1 MNELAH
7 VLGAGPFY
15 VQAGTVPGKDASY
28 VPHGLPVDWRNTVSG
43 IWRQWHPGGGADI
56 EAQGWKVHI
65 SARAD
70 RARHVL
76 DIAAP
81 LCAEHGVVFKHLAT
95 PLDFVVMH
103 HKHASRRQAGK
114 FIAAY
119 PGDPRT
125 ALCLMRDLKEALAGE
140 EGPYV
145 LTDRAFEGSAC
156 VYYRYGAFTS
166 QGRVRPDGS
175 FSGTVIDAH
184 GDTVED
190 ERGIGC
196 GLPPG
201 ITDPFQEPVA
211 SRAPRAGEVSVGGCT
226 IERVVRFSNSGGTYQ
241 GVQQSTGRR
250 VFLKEA
256 RPHVGLV
263 STESD
268 ARQRLHSEFQALTAL
283 HALHPGL
290 CPEPLDY
297 FTEGGHDFLV
307 TEFVDGESLH
317 AWTVRNNPIVN
328 STATAAEF
336 ERYFAACEKLIDALR
351 DDLRRLHA
359 AGHAFIDLGPDNVLV
374 QEGGVPRLVDFE
386 TVGPVGRLPALIGA
400 AGFFDPDL
408 ARTRPLAQ
416 DEHALSSVALYL
428 LAPIQVTA
436 DRNPAVLGHL
446 RALLERVSPPP
457 KALWDQV
464 LRRSAPLLV
473 SPPTPA
479 VSPERP
485 ASAPAPQL
493 HALRDDLVRGIL
505 SAADP
510 ENGGTL
516 FPTVP
521 EGFATNTLAIRH
533 GSAGVL
539 YALQRSGV
547 EVPDAIL
554 ARFTRD
560 AVASR
565 TVLPPG
571 LFSGTAGLSWVLA
584 DAGRLD
590 EAAALLRLAVDH
602 PVLRD
607 CPDFAH
613 GRAGVA
619 MACLRL
625 HAATR
630 ECRYAEWAAELLAPS
645 RDETPG
651 DLATT
656 GLATGPAGVAMA
668 LYYLYRLTGDEPARV
683 RGRRLLARDLGRG
696 TYDHGGLLFPVS
708 ATDRRLMP
716 YLWSGSAGIGMVVE
730 RYRSLGDDE
739 ELCDA
744 AAGIRTAA
752 SCLFTRAGGLFQG
765 LAGLGTHWSDAAR
778 RSADESARA
787 MAQDVATR
795 LFVHL
800 VPTEDGTYLHGD
812 PGVRLSCDLGSGS
825 AGVLLFLDH
834 LLRGTADPLFT
845 LDAHV
850 ERRPV
855 PAPAL
860 PSDFPG

>member
-15 VQAGTVPGKDASY
+15 VPAGTESGNDVPY
-28 VPHGLPVDWRNTVSG
+28 LPQGLPTDWRNTLSG
-43 IWRQWHPGGGADI
+43 MWRQWHPGGGPHV

-65 SARAD
+65 SARAH
-70 RARHVL
+70 RAQQVL
-76 DIAAP
+76 DIVAP

-95 PLDFVVMH
+95 PLHFVVMH
-103 HKHASRRQAGK
+103 HKHAARSQAGK

-125 ALCLMRDLKEALAGE
+125 ALGLMRDLKEALAGE

-166 QGRVRPDGS
+166 QGRIRPDGS
-175 FSGTVIDAH
+175 FEGTVIDANGH
-184 GDTVED
+184 AVVDGRD
-190 ERGIGC
+190 IGF

-201 ITDPFQEPVA
+201 ITDPFQEPMA
-211 SRAPRAGEVSVGGCT
+211 ARTPRAGEVSVGGCT

-241 GVQQSTGRR
+241 GIQQSTGRR

-263 STESD
+263 SLESD
-268 ARQRLHSEFQALTAL
+268 ARRRLQSEFRALTAL
-283 HALHPGL
+283 HAIHPGL
-290 CPEPLDY
+290 CPEPVDY
-297 FTEGGHDFLV
+297 FTEGGHEFLV
-307 TEFVDGESLH
+307 TEFVEGETLNG
-317 AWTVRNNPIVN
+317 WTVRNNPVVN
-328 STATAAEF
+328 STVAAAEF
-336 ERYFAACEKLIDALR
+336 AQYFAACEKLIDALR
-351 DDLRRLHA
+351 EDLRRLHA
-359 AGHAFIDLGPDNVLV
+359 AGHAFIDLGPDNILV
-374 QEGGVPRLVDFE
+374 QDGGVPRLVDFE
-386 TVGPVGRLPALIGA
+386 TVAPVDRLPALIGA
-400 AGFFDPDL
+400 VGFFDPEL
-408 ARTRPLAQ
+408 AGTDPFAQ

-428 LAPIQVTA
+428 LAPVQATA

-446 RALLERVSPPP
+446 RALLERVNPPP
-457 KALWDQV
+457 NALWDQV
-464 LRRSAPLLV
+464 LRRRAPLRLSAP
-473 SPPTPA
+473 TPF
-479 VSPERP
+479 VSPERL
-485 ASAPAPQL
+485 AAAPTGQL
-493 HALRDDLVRGIL
+493 SVLRDDLVRGIL
-505 SAADP
+505 SAADTG
-510 ENGGTL
+510 NGVTL

-521 EGFATNTLAIRH
+521 DGFATNTLGVRH

-539 YALQRSGV
+539 HALQRSGT
-547 EVPDAIL
+547 EVPDAIV

-560 AVASR
+560 ALASR

-571 LFSGTAGLSWVLA
+571 LFSGSAGLSWVLA
-584 DAGRLD
+584 EAGRLD
-590 EAAALLRLAVDH
+590 EAAALLGCAVDH

-625 HAATR
+625 HAATGEGGYLER
-630 ECRYAEWAAELLAPS
+630 ADELLAPS
-645 RDETPG
+645 RDGTPG

-656 GLATGPAGVAMA
+656 GLATGPAGLA
-668 LYYLYRLTGDEPARV
+668 LALSYLYRLTGDEPARA
-683 RGRRLLARDLGRG
+683 RGRGLLDRDLARG

-708 ATDRRLMP
+708 AKDRRLMP

-739 ELCDA
+739 DLSRA

-765 LAGLGTHWSDAAR
+765 LAGLGSYWSDVAR
-778 RSADESARA
+778 RTGDESARA
-787 MAQDVATR
+787 MAEDVATR

-800 VPTEDGTYLHGD
+800 VPTEDGTYLNGD
-812 PGVRLSCDLGSGS
+812 PGIRLSCDLGSGS

-850 ERRPV
+850 ERDPV
-855 PAPAL
+855 PACSL